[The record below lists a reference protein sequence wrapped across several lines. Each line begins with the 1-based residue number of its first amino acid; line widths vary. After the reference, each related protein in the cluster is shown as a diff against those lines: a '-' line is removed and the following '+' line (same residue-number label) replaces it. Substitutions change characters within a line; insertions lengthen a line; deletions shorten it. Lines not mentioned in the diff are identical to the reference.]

1 MESERCSEIFQIRIV
16 NSRAGSGP
24 GVISTPKPRIGS
36 FDRSDSFQTIQNNS
50 VRPIWT

>member
-24 GVISTPKPRIGS
+24 GVIST
-36 FDRSDSFQTIQNNS
+36 QNLELAHS
-50 VRPIWT
+50 IVLIASKASKQSRTTP